1 MLRGWESG
9 HNPSNAVADS
19 HSPTPPAKGQGNDK
33 DQYVTEGRNKDS
45 NEHSTQEISVED
57 AYPDEDKSLFRG
69 WKGNNGYEEVR
80 DEILMNRREVIVTD
94 MIDDDPLASPGNS
107 SLNSGT
113 FGGWSL
119 TEGLKEKESLD
130 IPFEDD
136 DEVYNNENNGNRKSN
151 VHQSSS
157 PRGGRFKTYGLS
169 MVREDE
175 HEGGIPNSPNDTSM
189 LDDVDIEASTPSTM
203 PTSSNI
209 GELNKQKLHARL
221 FDKMR
226 KNGITNR
233 VLQELQT
240 NPKLKYQTIVALS
253 FMLALSCLI
262 GVVVMSSS
270 GGKEQTLPEY
280 KEANKASEL
289 VDLLN
294 DASIYDASST
304 PTTTKLIVTPTVKTS
319 TTPMIDPT
327 GLPTFNPTIEPTIST
342 TSSSVTDNTSIP
354 SSKLGTKL
362 LPSMSPITMVP
373 TRDCS
378 DSSGEF
384 QTWDG
389 KLRTCEWLDN
399 GHNGEKSSRK
409 DLDCRISELGDACHY
424 TCRLY
429 NGCMEYL
436 LSSLSDY
443 TNENDISVGDHCTDK
458 EGFFISKGNTPREC
472 SWLNED
478 EETAPAKKNTNC
490 GTPDIPKTELGLM
503 CPGSCAGY
511 NDCKKELD
519 GTVERVAPNPNLESD
534 TIVDDEDEDDI
545 TPTSLPTFYPTLLS
559 SNKQAA
565 HCQNKEGE
573 FLTHKDLYRK
583 CHWLN
588 HDDILSAEEKKQV
601 NCGITEIGLNCL
613 ESCPCDESNEALD
626 SVPIDDAG
634 TDDDLKEELDGLVE
648 DECQDKDGE
657 FLTHRGTY
665 RQCRWLNQD
674 DLDSAEEKKDFNC
687 GITEIG
693 LSCLESCP
701 CDVLDDEVDES
712 SIDDDVGVGIPTF
725 LPTLQPTSFAAI
737 IPDTSDELT
746 EELLNQVLE
755 GGPPEDPP
763 EDRLGKALLGG
774 FPTVYPTV
782 ELALSPPASIILTAS
797 PSTTTS
803 PTMIIDCIDKKGKF
817 KTPSGASQY
826 CTWLSEGKGD
836 LKKEL
841 NCQEP
846 NEALYFCQASCS
858 AYNGCDSM
866 HCTDMPG
873 LYATFSGWLAEC
885 SFLTTTGQG
894 SLRLEQNCGGVA
906 GYPITEIGKR
916 CQATCS
922 DYNGCNKI
930 DLR

>member
-1 MLRGWESG
+1 MSRGWESE
-9 HNPSNAVADS
+9 HNQSNADADS
-19 HSPTPPAKGQGNDK
+19 RNAPPSAKGQGDDN

-45 NEHSTQEISVED
+45 NEHSTQEVSVED
-57 AYPDEDKSLFRG
+57 AYPDEDKSLFRE
-69 WKGNNGYEEVR
+69 WKGSNCYEEVK
-80 DEILMNRREVIVTD
+80 DEILMTRREVIVTE

-130 IPFEDD
+130 IPYEDD
-136 DEVYNNENNGNRKSN
+136 DEVYINESKANRI
-151 VHQSSS
+151 HQTSS

-175 HEGGIPNSPNDTSM
+175 HEGGVPNSPNDTSM
-189 LDDVDIEASTPSTM
+189 LDDVDIEASPSTL
-203 PTSSNI
+203 PTSNNI

-221 FDKMR
+221 FSKIT

-253 FMLALSCLI
+253 FILALSCLI
-262 GVVVMSSS
+262 GVVIMSSS
-270 GGKEQTLPEY
+270 GGKEQTLLEY

-294 DASIYDASST
+294 DELIYDASLT
-304 PTTTKLIVTPTVKTS
+304 PTTKLIATPSDNIT
-319 TTPMIDPT
+319 TTPMIEPT
-327 GLPTFNPTIEPTIST
+327 GLPTFNPTMEPTTST
-342 TSSSVTDNTSIP
+342 TSSNATDNTSIP
-354 SSKLGTKL
+354 GSKLGTAL
-362 LPSMSPITMVP
+362 LPSKSPITMAP

-384 QTWDG
+384 RTWDG

-399 GHNGEKSSRK
+399 GFNGEKSSRK

-458 EGFFISKGNTPREC
+458 VGFFISNGNTPREC

-503 CPGSCAGY
+503 CSGSCAGY
-511 NDCKKELD
+511 NDCKKDD
-519 GTVERVAPNPNLESD
+519 GTVERVAPNPGVELD
-534 TIVDDEDEDDI
+534 KIVDDEDDI
-545 TPTSLPTFYPTLLS
+545 TPTSLPTFYPTLLL
-559 SNKQAA
+559 SNEQAG
-565 HCQNKEGE
+565 HCQNKKGE

-583 CHWLN
+583 CHWLD
-588 HDDILSAEEKKQV
+588 HEDILSAKEKKQV

-613 ESCPCDESNEALD
+613 ESCPCNESNEALD
-626 SVPIDDAG
+626 NVPIDDAI
-634 TDDDLKEELDGLVE
+634 TDDDDLMEELDGLAE
-648 DECQDKDGE
+648 DECQDKEGE

-701 CDVLDDEVDES
+701 CDVLDDEVDEV
-712 SIDDDVGVGIPTF
+712 SIDSDVGVGIPTF
-725 LPTLQPTSFAAI
+725 LPTLQPTSFAATVD
-737 IPDTSDELT
+737 DTSDELT

-763 EDRLGKALLGG
+763 EDQLGKALLGG

-885 SFLTTTGQG
+885 TFLTTTGQG
-894 SLRLEQNCGGVA
+894 SLRLEQNCGGVP

>member
-1 MLRGWESG
+1 MLRGWESE
-9 HNPSNAVADS
+9 HNQSNADADS
-19 HSPTPPAKGQGNDK
+19 DSPPPAKGQGDDK
-33 DQYVTEGRNKDS
+33 ARYVTEDS
-45 NEHSTQEISVED
+45 NEHFTQEVSVED
-57 AYPDEDKSLFRG
+57 AYPDEDKSLFRE
-69 WKGNNGYEEVR
+69 WKGSNCYEEVK
-80 DEILMNRREVIVTD
+80 DEILMIRREVIVTE

-119 TEGLKEKESLD
+119 TEGLKEKDSLD
-130 IPFEDD
+130 IPYEDD
-136 DEVYNNENNGNRKSN
+136 EEAYNNENNGNRKS
-151 VHQSSS
+151 VHQTSSS

-189 LDDVDIEASTPSTM
+189 LDNVDIETSCPSIL

-233 VLQELQT
+233 VLQELHT

-253 FMLALSCLI
+253 FILALSCLI

-270 GGKEQTLPEY
+270 GGKEQTLSEN
-280 KEANKASEL
+280 KEVNKASEL

-294 DASIYDASST
+294 DPSIYDASST
-304 PTTTKLIVTPTVKTS
+304 PTTKLIATSTVKTTLS
-319 TTPMIDPT
+319 PMIEPT
-327 GLPTFNPTIEPTIST
+327 GLPTFNPTVEPTTSM
-342 TSSSVTDNTSIP
+342 TSSTPTDNSAIP
-354 SSKLGTKL
+354 SSI
-362 LPSMSPITMVP
+362 SPITMAP
-373 TRDCS
+373 TQNCN
-378 DSSGEF
+378 DSTGEF
-384 QTWDG
+384 RTWDG
-389 KLRTCEWLDN
+389 KARTCEWLDN
-399 GHNGEKSSRK
+399 GHNGERSSRK

-436 LSSLSDY
+436 LLSLTNY
-443 TNENDISVGDHCTDK
+443 TNENDISMGDHCTDK
-458 EGFFISKGNTPREC
+458 VGFFISNGNTPREC

-511 NDCKKELD
+511 NGCKKELD
-519 GTVERVAPNPNLESD
+519 GTIERVAPNPDVEID
-534 TIVDDEDEDDI
+534 KIGDDEDDI

-559 SNKQAA
+559 S

-573 FLTHKDLYRK
+573 FLTHKYLYRK

-613 ESCPCDESNEALD
+613 ESCPCDVSYEEF
-626 SVPIDDAG
+626 DDVKASSRSISKADDV
-634 TDDDLKEELDGLVE
+634 TDGDDLMEELDGLID
-648 DECQDKDGE
+648 DECQDKEGE

-674 DLDSAEEKKDFNC
+674 DLDSAEDKKDFNC
-687 GITEIG
+687 VITEIG

-701 CDVLDDEVDES
+701 CDVLDDEVNDV
-712 SIDDDVGVGIPTF
+712 SIDDDVGVDIPTF

-737 IPDTSDELT
+737 VDDPSDELT

-755 GGPPEDPP
+755 GGPKEDPP
-763 EDRLGKALLGG
+763 EHQLGKTLLGG

-782 ELALSPPASIILTAS
+782 ELALSPPALSILTAS

-803 PTMIIDCIDKKGKF
+803 PTMVIDCIDKKGKF

-841 NCQEP
+841 NCQES

-885 SFLTTTGQG
+885 TFLTTTGQG
-894 SLRLEQNCGGVA
+894 LLRLEQNCGGVA

>member
-1 MLRGWESG
+1 MLRGWESE
-9 HNPSNAVADS
+9 HNQYDADADS
-19 HSPTPPAKGQGNDK
+19 DSPPPAKGQGDDK
-33 DQYVTEGRNKDS
+33 AQYVTEGRNKDS
-45 NEHSTQEISVED
+45 NEHSTQEVSVED
-57 AYPDEDKSLFRG
+57 AYPDEDKSLFQQ
-69 WKGNNGYEEVR
+69 WKGKINDYEEVK
-80 DEILMNRREVIVTD
+80 DEMLMTRRGVIVTE

-119 TEGLKEKESLD
+119 TEGLKEKESLE
-130 IPFEDD
+130 IPYEDD
-136 DEVYNNENNGNRKSN
+136 DEVFTNENKVNRMSI
-151 VHQSSS
+151 HQTSS

-189 LDDVDIEASTPSTM
+189 LDDVDIEASPSTLL
-203 PTSSNI
+203 TSSNI
-209 GELNKQKLHARL
+209 DELNKQKLHARL

-226 KNGITNR
+226 ENGITNR

-253 FMLALSCLI
+253 FMFALSCLI

-270 GGKEQTLPEY
+270 GGEEQTLLEY
-280 KEANKASEL
+280 KEASKATEL

-294 DASIYDASST
+294 DASVYDASST
-304 PTTTKLIVTPTVKTS
+304 PTTKRIATPTFNTM
-319 TTPMIDPT
+319 TAPMIEPT
-327 GLPTFNPTIEPTIST
+327 FLPTFNPTMEPTI
-342 TSSSVTDNTSIP
+342 TSSSTDSASIHG
-354 SSKLGTKL
+354 KLGITL
-362 LPSMSPITMVP
+362 LPSMSPITMAP
-373 TRDCS
+373 SRDCS

-384 QTWDG
+384 KTWDG
-389 KLRTCEWLDN
+389 KPHTCEWLDN
-399 GHNGEKSSRK
+399 KHYGEKSSRK

-436 LSSLSDY
+436 LSSFSDY
-443 TNENDISVGDHCTDK
+443 TSGNDYCTDK
-458 EGFFISKGNTPREC
+458 VGFFISNGDTSREC

-478 EETAPAKKNTNC
+478 EETSLAKKNTNC

-511 NDCKKELD
+511 NDCKKD
-519 GTVERVAPNPNLESD
+519 VKRVAPND
-534 TIVDDEDEDDI
+534 VVDDEDDV
-545 TPTSLPTFYPTLLS
+545 TPTSLPTFHPTLSLS
-559 SNKQAA
+559 NEQAG

-588 HDDILSAEEKKQV
+588 HDDILSAKEKKEA
-601 NCGITEIGLNCL
+601 NCGITDIGLHCL
-613 ESCPCDESNEALD
+613 ESCPCDVSNEALD
-626 SVPIDDAG
+626 NVPIDDAV
-634 TDDDLKEELDGLVE
+634 TDDDDHIMGELDGLVE
-648 DECQDKDGE
+648 DECQDQEGE

-674 DLDSAEEKKDFNC
+674 DLDSAEEKRDFNC

-701 CDVLDDEVDES
+701 CDVLDIEVDEVS
-712 SIDDDVGVGIPTF
+712 FDDDVGVDIPTF

-737 IPDTSDELT
+737 VDDTSNELT
-746 EELLNQVLE
+746 EELLNQVL
-755 GGPPEDPP
+755 GVGPPEDPP
-763 EDRLGKALLGG
+763 EDQLDKALLGG

-782 ELALSPPASIILTAS
+782 ELALSPPASIILTAW

-803 PTMIIDCIDKKGKF
+803 PTMIIDCIDKKEKF
-817 KTPSGASQY
+817 KTPSGASQD
-826 CTWLSEGKGD
+826 CSWLSEGKGD

-866 HCTDMPG
+866 HCADMPG
-873 LYATFSGWLAEC
+873 LYATFSG
-885 SFLTTTGQG
+885 
-894 SLRLEQNCGGVA
+894 
-906 GYPITEIGKR
+906 
-916 CQATCS
+916 
-922 DYNGCNKI
+922 
-930 DLR
+930 